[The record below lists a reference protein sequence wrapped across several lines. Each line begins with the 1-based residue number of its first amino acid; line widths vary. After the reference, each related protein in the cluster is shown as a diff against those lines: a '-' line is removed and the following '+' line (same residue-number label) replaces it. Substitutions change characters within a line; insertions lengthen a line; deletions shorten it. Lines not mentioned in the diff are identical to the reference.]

1 MTLSPANKKHMRTIG
16 HSLNPIVTVATK
28 GLTDS
33 VIAEIDR
40 ALNDHE
46 LIKVKLSVGDRD
58 LKKQAIIDICEKVN
72 GEAIQI
78 IGHILLIYRKADKPN
93 PKLSNLLK
101 PA

>member
-1 MTLSPANKKHMRTIG
+1 MTLSTANKKHLRTIG
-16 HSLNPIVTVATK
+16 HNLNPIVTVATK
-28 GLTDS
+28 GLTDG

-46 LIKVKLSVGDRD
+46 LIKIKLSVGDRD

-72 GEAIQI
+72 GEAVQV